1 MKHILRFIKIQ
12 PPARLI
18 AAGFFLV
25 ILTGACF
32 LMLPVSLRPG
42 VHTSFLDAL
51 FTATSATCV
60 TGLVTVDPGDTYT
73 VFGRVILAL
82 LIQTGGLGFTSMGAG
97 LMLATKRRVGF
108 KSRLLLKEA
117 LNVDNFRGIV
127 RLLKAILLTTLI
139 FETVGALLSFP
150 VFVRDYP
157 PLEAVGISIFH
168 SISSFNNAGFDI
180 LGGGQSLIPYQND
193 ILLNLV
199 TGGLIIFGGLG
210 FLVILDVLRNRSF
223 RKLTLHSKV
232 VISTTLTL
240 LIAGTLVFRFTEHM
254 PWIGAFFNSVTPRTA
269 GFATYPINEF
279 SHAGLFVMIL
289 LMFIGASPGSTGG
302 GIKTS
307 TFFILMQTMRS
318 ALNKRHMGAFHRS
331 ISPENTSRAFLITQ
345 LSLSVVLIGTFL
357 LCLLEPSFEMRQL
370 LFEVVSAFGTAGL
383 STGIT
388 ANLHAASKLLLIFL
402 MFIGR
407 LGAFTIITMW
417 IERPEQNARYT
428 EESITIG

>member
-1 MKHILRFIKIQ
+1 MKHILRFIKNQ

-18 AAGFFLV
+18 VAGFFLI

-157 PLEAVGISIFH
+157 PLKALGISIFH
-168 SISSFNNAGFDI
+168 SVSSFNNAGFDI

-210 FLVILDVLRNRSF
+210 FLVILDVLKNRSF

-240 LIAGTLVFRFTEHM
+240 LTAGTLVFRFTEHM
-254 PWIGAFFNSVTPRTA
+254 PWIGAFFNSVTARTA
-269 GFATYPINEF
+269 GFATYPLNDF
-279 SHAGLFVMIL
+279 SNAGLFVMIL

-318 ALNKRHMGAFHRS
+318 ALNKRHMGAF
-331 ISPENTSRAFLITQ
+331 T
-345 LSLSVVLIGTFL
+345 
-357 LCLLEPSFEMRQL
+357 
-370 LFEVVSAFGTAGL
+370 
-383 STGIT
+383 
-388 ANLHAASKLLLIFL
+388 
-402 MFIGR
+402 
-407 LGAFTIITMW
+407 GAFHQRI
-417 IERPEQNARYT
+417 PP
-428 EESITIG
+428 GPF

>member
-1 MKHILRFIKIQ
+1 MKHILRFIKNQ

-18 AAGFFLV
+18 VAGFFLI

-157 PLEAVGISIFH
+157 PLKALGISIFH
-168 SISSFNNAGFDI
+168 SVSSFNNAGFDI

-223 RKLTLHSKV
+223 RKLTLQSILYRTV
-232 VISTTLTL
+232 
-240 LIAGTLVFRFTEHM
+240 AGA
-254 PWIGAFFNSVTPRTA
+254 AFFNGSGNSGLNRNIQVSIDRENAIFGVVNDLIDRLPHDCLVMLGRRRAIMNRSRIA
-269 GFATYPINEF
+269 GAECQF
-279 SHAGLFVMIL
+279 
-289 LMFIGASPGSTGG
+289 
-302 GIKTS
+302 
-307 TFFILMQTMRS
+307 
-318 ALNKRHMGAFHRS
+318 
-331 ISPENTSRAFLITQ
+331 
-345 LSLSVVLIGTFL
+345 
-357 LCLLEPSFEMRQL
+357 
-370 LFEVVSAFGTAGL
+370 
-383 STGIT
+383 
-388 ANLHAASKLLLIFL
+388 
-402 MFIGR
+402 
-407 LGAFTIITMW
+407 
-417 IERPEQNARYT
+417 
-428 EESITIG
+428 

>member
-1 MKHILRFIKIQ
+1 
-12 PPARLI
+12 
-18 AAGFFLV
+18 
-25 ILTGACF
+25 
-32 LMLPVSLRPG
+32 MLPVSLRPG

-117 LNVDNFRGIV
+117 SNVDNFRGIV

-157 PLEAVGISIFH
+157 PLKALGISIFH

-223 RKLTLHSKV
+223 
-232 VISTTLTL
+232 
-240 LIAGTLVFRFTEHM
+240 
-254 PWIGAFFNSVTPRTA
+254 
-269 GFATYPINEF
+269 
-279 SHAGLFVMIL
+279 
-289 LMFIGASPGSTGG
+289 
-302 GIKTS
+302 
-307 TFFILMQTMRS
+307 
-318 ALNKRHMGAFHRS
+318 
-331 ISPENTSRAFLITQ
+331 PEADPPL
-345 LSLSVVLIGTFL
+345 
-357 LCLLEPSFEMRQL
+357 
-370 LFEVVSAFGTAGL
+370 
-383 STGIT
+383 
-388 ANLHAASKLLLIFL
+388 
-402 MFIGR
+402 
-407 LGAFTIITMW
+407 
-417 IERPEQNARYT
+417 
-428 EESITIG
+428 

>member
-1 MKHILRFIKIQ
+1 MKHILRFIKNQ

-18 AAGFFLV
+18 VAGFFLI

-157 PLEAVGISIFH
+157 PLKALGISIFH
-168 SISSFNNAGFDI
+168 SVSSFNNAGFYI
-180 LGGGQSLIPYQND
+180 LGGGQSLIPGYRRSD
-193 ILLNLV
+193 YLRRP
-199 TGGLIIFGGLG
+199 GL
-210 FLVILDVLRNRSF
+210 
-223 RKLTLHSKV
+223 
-232 VISTTLTL
+232 
-240 LIAGTLVFRFTEHM
+240 
-254 PWIGAFFNSVTPRTA
+254 
-269 GFATYPINEF
+269 
-279 SHAGLFVMIL
+279 
-289 LMFIGASPGSTGG
+289 PGDSG
-302 GIKTS
+302 
-307 TFFILMQTMRS
+307 
-318 ALNKRHMGAFHRS
+318 
-331 ISPENTSRAFLITQ
+331 
-345 LSLSVVLIGTFL
+345 
-357 LCLLEPSFEMRQL
+357 
-370 LFEVVSAFGTAGL
+370 
-383 STGIT
+383 
-388 ANLHAASKLLLIFL
+388 
-402 MFIGR
+402 
-407 LGAFTIITMW
+407 
-417 IERPEQNARYT
+417 RPEKPFLPEADPPL
-428 EESITIG
+428 